1 MSILIKPLLFET
13 LEILSDEYNI
23 NPVFLEK
30 DWYTQ
35 QILGIIAGIQSD
47 EFQPVFCGGTSLS
60 KGYRLINRFSE
71 DIDFKFQLLQPN
83 INRRIRSAYQDRVI
97 NIIQTS
103 SPELEL
109 IGIPQKRNSSTF
121 VSFEIAYP
129 SHYQQ
134 SEALRPH
141 IRVEFTFQEPA
152 LKPEMR
158 SLSSLMAQLTGYEQG
173 TEIASF
179 PCASLAETAAEK
191 VASLI
196 WRTFRY
202 EPDDENYDPR
212 IIRHLHDLA
221 YLAPHAIDCPEWKG
235 LTLAVLSQDISTRD
249 RTLAASGKTS
259 EEFLETFVPRLTANP
274 LYEQH
279 YLDFVQA
286 LSYDNNPPTFA
297 AAIDSLKLIV
307 DLLTVA
313 DRDRA
318 ID

>member
-13 LEILSDEYNI
+13 LEIISDEYNI

-35 QILGIIAGIQSD
+35 QILGIIAEIQSD

-83 INRRIRSAYQDRVI
+83 INRRIRSAYQDRAI
-97 NIIQTS
+97 DIIQT

-129 SHYQQ
+129 SYYQQ

-152 LKPEMR
+152 LKPEIR
-158 SLSSLMAQLTGYEQG
+158 SLSSLIAQLTDRAQG
-173 TEIASF
+173 TEIANF

-191 VASLI
+191 IASLI
-196 WRTFRY
+196 WRTFRH
-202 EPDDENYDPR
+202 EPDNEKYDPR

-221 YLAPHAIDCPEWKG
+221 YLAPHAIDHPDWQR
-235 LTLAVLSQDISTRD
+235 LTLDVLSQDISTRD
-249 RTLAASGKTS
+249 KSLAASGKTS
-259 EEFLETFVPRLTANP
+259 EEFLQTFVPRLTANP

-279 YLDFVQA
+279 YLDFVQT
-286 LSYDNNPPTFA
+286 LSYDNNPQTFT

-307 DLLTVA
+307 DLLTVT
-313 DRDRA
+313 DSDRA
-318 ID
+318 

>member
-1 MSILIKPLLFET
+1 MNISPKQ
-13 LEILSDEYNI
+13 LSVQTINTIATTYSI

-35 QILGIIAGIQSD
+35 QILGVIAGIQSD
-47 EFQPVFCGGTSLS
+47 EFQPIFCGGTSLS

-71 DIDFKFQLLQPN
+71 DIDFKFQSLKPGL
-83 INRRIRSAYQDRVI
+83 NRRTRSAYQDRAI
-97 NIIQTS
+97 DIIQT

-129 SHYQQ
+129 SYYQQ

-152 LKPEMR
+152 LKPEIR
-158 SLSSLMAQLTGYEQG
+158 SLSSLIAQLTDRAQG
-173 TEIASF
+173 TEIANF

-191 VASLI
+191 IASLI
-196 WRTFRY
+196 WRTFRH
-202 EPDDENYDPR
+202 EPDDEKYDPR

-221 YLAPHAIDCPEWKG
+221 YLAPHAIDHPDWRR
-235 LTLAVLSQDISTRD
+235 LTLDVLSQDISTRD
-249 RTLAASGKTS
+249 KSLAASGKTS
-259 EEFLETFVPRLTANP
+259 EEFLQNFVPRLTANP

-279 YLDFVQA
+279 YLDFVQT
-286 LSYDNNPPTFA
+286 LSYDNNPQTFT

-313 DRDRA
+313 DSDRV
-318 ID
+318 

>member
-1 MSILIKPLLFET
+1 MNTSPEQLSVQTINTLATTYSI
-13 LEILSDEYNI
+13 D
-23 NPVFLEK
+23 PVFLEK

-35 QILGIIAGIQSD
+35 QILGVIAGIQSD
-47 EFQPVFCGGTSLS
+47 EFQPIFCGGTSLS

-71 DIDFKFQLLQPN
+71 DIDFKFQPLKPGLS
-83 INRRIRSAYQDRVI
+83 RRIRSAYQDRVI
-97 NIIQTS
+97 EIIQTS

-109 IGIPQKRNSSTF
+109 IGIPRKRNSSSF
-121 VSFEIAYP
+121 VNFEIGYP
-129 SHYQQ
+129 SYFPH
-134 SEALRPH
+134 SEALRPQ
-141 IRVEFTFQEPA
+141 IRVEFTFEAPA
-152 LKPEMR
+152 LEPELR
-158 SLSSLMAQLTGYEQG
+158 SLSSLIAQLTDRAQG
-173 TEIASF
+173 TEIANF

-196 WRTFRY
+196 WRTFRH
-202 EPDDENYDPR
+202 EPDNEKYDPR

-221 YLAPHAIDCPEWKG
+221 YLAPYAIDHPDWRR
-235 LTLAVLSQDISTRD
+235 LTLAVLSNDISTRD
-249 RTLAASGKTS
+249 KTLAASGKTS

-286 LSYDNNPPTFA
+286 LSYDNNPQTFA

-313 DRDRA
+313 DSDRA
-318 ID
+318 I